1 MQNWSKEEIQRYLGS
16 YRSCH
21 VTHSADE
28 SVRVGAASG
37 GTSSQ
42 LAIDMLE
49 QGMVDGVLVWTLVY
63 GEDSPRTR
71 PVIATTRSEILAAR
85 TSLYSSVSWP
95 RDAMPLVQS
104 FEGSLAVMTLPCD
117 ASYLRRKMDSD
128 AALAAKIKVILTLFC
143 GHNSEPALTELL
155 VQKQGVEWKDV
166 EDFSYRTGRW
176 RGRLEMRTRDGREI
190 ELPTSSFTNYQN
202 LHFFSEMK
210 CLGCVDH
217 FGYDADL
224 SLGDIWSQGER
235 GRAVKPTAVVVRT
248 EVGQQVIESC
258 AANLDREECDASAI
272 LDGNCRGMT
281 FHYNIT
287 ARAEAGRLLGVRIP
301 DRLAL
306 PTRGIDRLVALV
318 AVFNFRL
325 SQRKGFAR
333 LLRRV
338 PGLLIRIYLI
348 AFKGLQQL
356 GVLMYRPFPND
367 TKISIIGASLTGNR
381 GAEAMLAS
389 TIGRLREALPDARF
403 VVHSYLPEA
412 DGALC
417 SDPRVEVTSST
428 PLALIFSHF
437 AFSLLDRL
445 ARLVGLR
452 WPRSLMPRSAR
463 ELAESRVLLDL
474 SGVSFCDGREKL
486 LPFNILCQWPA
497 MLFAVPVV
505 KLSQGMGG
513 FEGKLNRLASRLF
526 LPRCEQIF
534 ARGAETRAFCEALG
548 LADRLQ
554 QASDLAFLFR
564 AEDRLVEE
572 NLELEA
578 EVCAAL
584 DEQRERGAKIL
595 VMAVSSVVLGKC
607 QRLGIDYVASMAE
620 ISESLLCRGFSVVLL
635 ANASRDGST
644 DLWNNDLPIIDAIAE
659 RIDDPLGQSRLFA
672 VNRSLDTASLRAIMA
687 RSDIV
692 LASRFHALIGALALG
707 IPALVLGWG
716 HKYREVLA
724 QFDCEQMSV
733 DYSKIDPA
741 HVLARIDEIFEQRPA
756 LLSCIESHEN
766 EVRRSSQSQIDW
778 LIDWLRPQA
787 EPCTKD

>member
-49 QGMVDGVLVWTLVY
+49 QGMVDG
-63 GEDSPRTR
+63 
-71 PVIATTRSEILAAR
+71 
-85 TSLYSSVSWP
+85 
-95 RDAMPLVQS
+95 
-104 FEGSLAVMTLPCD
+104 
-117 ASYLRRKMDSD
+117 
-128 AALAAKIKVILTLFC
+128 
-143 GHNSEPALTELL
+143 
-155 VQKQGVEWKDV
+155 
-166 EDFSYRTGRW
+166 
-176 RGRLEMRTRDGREI
+176 
-190 ELPTSSFTNYQN
+190 
-202 LHFFSEMK
+202 
-210 CLGCVDH
+210 
-217 FGYDADL
+217 
-224 SLGDIWSQGER
+224 
-235 GRAVKPTAVVVRT
+235 
-248 EVGQQVIESC
+248 
-258 AANLDREECDASAI
+258 
-272 LDGNCRGMT
+272 MT

-318 AVFNFRL
+318 AVFNFWL

-338 PGLLIRIYLI
+338 PGLL
-348 AFKGLQQL
+348 
-356 GVLMYRPFPND
+356 M
-367 TKISIIGASLTGNR
+367 
-381 GAEAMLAS
+381 
-389 TIGRLREALPDARF
+389 
-403 VVHSYLPEA
+403 
-412 DGALC
+412 
-417 SDPRVEVTSST
+417 TSST

-437 AFSLLDRL
+437 AFSVLDRL

-452 WPRSLMPRSAR
+452 WPRSLMPRSGR
-463 ELAESRVLLDL
+463 RLAESRVLLDL

-620 ISESLLCRGFSVVLL
+620 ISESLLGRGFSVVLL
-635 ANASRDGST
+635 ANASRDGSA
-644 DLWNNDLPIIDAIAE
+644 DLWNNDLPIVDAIAE
-659 RIDDPLGQSRLFA
+659 RIDDPRGQSRLFA

-687 RSDIV
+687 RSDVV
-692 LASRFHALIGALALG
+692 LASRFHAMIAALAMG
-707 IPALVLGWG
+707 IPVLVLGWG

-724 QFDCEQMSV
+724 QYDCGQMAV
-733 DYSKIDPA
+733 DYSKIDPS
-741 HVLARIDEIFEQRPA
+741 HVLGRIDEIFEQRPA
-756 LLSCIESHEN
+756 LLSCIESREN